1 VIGVPPIVLILVA
14 MGGMCP
20 KCGHGT
26 RKTSKRWAKCKAC
39 GERVRRHTEDEM
51 REMLAPL
58 RAADVHPT
66 TDPASESR
74 EELP

>member
-1 VIGVPPIVLILVA
+1 VNESANVPAERGVPPIIVILVA
-14 MGGMCP
+14 MGSMCP

-26 RKTSKRWAKCKAC
+26 RRTSKRWARCKSC

-58 RAADVHPT
+58 REAVGGTGA
-66 TDPASESR
+66 
-74 EELP
+74 